1 MINNVAIK
9 FVLFVENIIL
19 KKLFKITNN
28 NAIKKMLKDK
38 TVCLNLFQIN
48 KIYKMMINLQKH
60 KIM

>member
-19 KKLFKITNN
+19 KKLFKIMNN

-48 KIYKMMINLQKH
+48 KIYKMMMNLQKH